1 MNHAL
6 LYVMPRMRWIWCA
19 LMPFLLLHIKCAAW
33 NQRFSLMWLD
43 SKIVP
48 TVTVN
53 WRLQGPQR

>member
-33 NQRFSLMWLD
+33 NQRFQLD
-43 SKIVP
+43 VSVIKTNG
-48 TVTVN
+48 TVERVS
-53 WRLQGPQR
+53 